1 MIGEVNIKK
10 EKSQHGCEIMTEWK
24 LGIGTGNAKCR
35 VCGKLIKEGQPNI
48 KIVNSRISG
57 QIHSNPFDCGKE
69 RQEQLGFEYIGDE
82 EDE

>member
-1 MIGEVNIKK
+1 MVGD
-10 EKSQHGCEIMTEWK
+10 IMTEWK
-24 LGIGTGNAKCR
+24 LGVGTGNAKCR

>member
-1 MIGEVNIKK
+1 MDV
-10 EKSQHGCEIMTEWK
+10 CIMTEWI
-24 LGIGTGNAKCR
+24 LSVGTGNAKCR